1 MLYLYELIELLVAL
15 LVLTFLFARFK
26 KWILTDFKKD
36 KIETI
41 KIVTESEEELA
52 KKIEPISKKNKQNKD
67 KIDSYIKE
75 GEKLNG

>member
-1 MLYLYELIELLVAL
+1 MPIVAL
-15 LVLTFLFARFK
+15 IDEK
-26 KWILTDFKKD
+26 IMSHILTDFKKD

-75 GEKLNG
+75 GDKLND